1 MDESLLKKL
10 ELQIIHSIQQG
21 LSFQKNHHQ
30 HNIIMNLFFIV
41 LIGGQFIFMNHCY
54 NRERARKKKKI
65 LLIENKN
72 SEIFK
77 KTPLSISM
85 EIKWEN
91 KDVDDQIYKRKK

>member
-1 MDESLLKKL
+1 
-10 ELQIIHSIQQG
+10 
-21 LSFQKNHHQ
+21 
-30 HNIIMNLFFIV
+30 
-41 LIGGQFIFMNHCY
+41 MNHCY